1 MEFFSPGGVDESCKE
16 VTEMFLSETFRRR
29 SKKLLKVS
37 KVNLVKASARK
48 TGTLWSQHDIKM
60 RKRDREH
67 FSYWFW

>member
-1 MEFFSPGGVDESCKE
+1 
-16 VTEMFLSETFRRR
+16 MFLSETFRRR